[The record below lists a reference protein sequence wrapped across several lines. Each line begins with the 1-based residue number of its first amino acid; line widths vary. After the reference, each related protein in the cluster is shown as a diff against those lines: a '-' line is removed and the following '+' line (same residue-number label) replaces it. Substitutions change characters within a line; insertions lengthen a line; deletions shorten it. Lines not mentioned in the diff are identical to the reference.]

1 MIDTIHGVDFSGAK
15 LAGLN
20 IWIAVAATPASPIQ
34 GRVELATQAS
44 RLQLVS
50 LNRLGDLAGTEERAP
65 ALAHLVGQI
74 LQSNQ
79 ALWGI
84 DFPFALPIEIVEPGW
99 GLNEQLGWAKGFKG
113 DAYAFGREC
122 VERAKKVGDKLH
134 IRRTTDLETK
144 TPFDCYH
151 YRIICQTF
159 HGMRDVL
166 GKLVGTTGTIIPPFD
181 RVKRFDRAVVESC
194 PGSTLK
200 RWNAP
205 HNNYKQPA
213 GGPLE
218 AKRIKNRKLI
228 LAALAQRIDIAP
240 AFLRTIQRNP
250 GGDALDAVLAAVGVW
265 EAWNASD
272 WRAIEQHPRYSREGK
287 VFA

>member
-1 MIDTIHGVDFSGAK
+1 MIATVYGVDFSGAK

-20 IWIAVAATPASPIQ
+20 IWIAQVDFAAPP
-34 GRVELATQAS
+34 RP
-44 RLQLVS
+44 RLES
-50 LNRLGDLAGTEERAP
+50 LRRLGELAGTDDRAP
-65 ALAHLVGQI
+65 ALDYLVQLI
-74 LQSNQ
+74 LTSNQ

-84 DFPFALPIEIVEPGW
+84 DFPFGLPVEIVEGAW
-99 GLNEQLGWAKGFKG
+99 GFRDQLGWVDGYAG

-122 VERAKKVGDKLH
+122 VERAKRVGDKLH
-134 IRRTTDLETK
+134 IRRTTDSETK

-166 GKLVGTTGTIIPPFD
+166 RRIAGTKGTIIPPFD
-181 RVKRFDRAVVESC
+181 RVRRFDRAVVEAC

-200 RWNAP
+200 RWGAP

-218 AKRIKNRKLI
+218 AKRVRNRKLI
-228 LAALAQRIDIAP
+228 LTELTQRIDIAP
-240 AFLRTIQRNP
+240 HFIRAIQRNP
-250 GGDALDAVLAAVGVW
+250 GGDALDAVIAAAGVW

-272 WRAIEQHPRYSREGK
+272 WRAIERHPRYSREGK